1 MMISNVVFKAA
12 DYPFFKENTPS
23 YSSWTQNIGL
33 SNFFFNI
40 FIQKI
45 KFCTSLS
52 NGMKAQKL
60 VPPLMLHYYK

>member
-33 SNFFFNI
+33 QIVFSTYSY
-40 FIQKI
+40 KKM

-52 NGMKAQKL
+52 NGMKAQKP